1 MSSSNSSPNSTPNSS
16 PGAKLREAMA
26 GGMVLAPFVYDG
38 FTALI
43 AEGQGAQAV
52 YMTGHGTSAQIGLP
66 DVGLTSMAEM
76 VSNLGYIADAV
87 DVPVIADADTG
98 YGNAINAQRAVRE
111 YETAGA
117 AALHLEDQV
126 FPKRCG
132 FFEGKQC
139 VPMAEHVQKIRAAI
153 DARSDPDLVIIARTD
168 AVAPNGWE
176 DAIRR
181 AEAYREAGADV
192 VFVDGVKTAED
203 MDIYTRRLVE
213 QGLPCLY
220 NGNLLPGPE
229 IAERGFK
236 IMITGGGHALSYAAV
251 CQALVNLKDGG
262 GGEGRDLDQF
272 NTITNLLGL
281 PEIYELEQRYAID

>member
-1 MSSSNSSPNSTPNSS
+1 MSS
-16 PGAKLREAMA
+16 PGARLRQNMT
-26 GGMVLAPFVYDG
+26 GDMVLAPFVYDG
-38 FTALI
+38 FTAMI

-76 VSNLGYIADAV
+76 VANLGYITEGV

-98 YGNAINAQRAVRE
+98 YGNAINVQRTVRE
-111 YETAGA
+111 YENAGA
-117 AALHLEDQV
+117 AAMHLEDQV

-139 VPMAEHVQKIRAAI
+139 VPMAEHVQKIRAAL
-153 DARSDPDLVIIARTD
+153 DARSEPDLVIIARTD
-168 AVAPNGWE
+168 AVAPNGWD

-181 AEAYREAGADV
+181 AEAYRSAGADL
-192 VFVDGVKTAED
+192 VFVDGIKTVDD
-203 MDIYTRRLVE
+203 MDIYTTRLVE

-220 NGNLLPGPE
+220 NGELLPVPE
-229 IAERGFK
+229 VAKRGFK

-251 CQALVNLKDGG
+251 RQALLDLKQG
-262 GGEGRDLDQF
+262 GGEGRDLEQF
-272 NTITNLLGL
+272 NTITSLLGL
-281 PEIYELEQRYAID
+281 PEIYELEKRYARN

>member
-1 MSSSNSSPNSTPNSS
+1 MSSSGTR
-16 PGAKLREAMA
+16 LRENMSDN
-26 GGMVLAPFVYDG
+26 MVLAPFVYDG
-38 FTALI
+38 FTAMI

-76 VSNLGYIADAV
+76 VANLSYITEGV

-98 YGNAINAQRAVRE
+98 YGNAINVQRTVRE
-111 YETAGA
+111 YESAGA
-117 AALHLEDQV
+117 AAMHLEDQV

-139 VPMAEHVQKIRAAI
+139 VPMEEHVQKIRAAL
-153 DARSDPDLVIIARTD
+153 DARSDPGLVIIARTD

-181 AEAYREAGADV
+181 AEAYRAAGADL
-192 VFVDGVKTAED
+192 VFVDGIKSVDD
-203 MDIYTRRLVE
+203 MDIYTTRLVE

-220 NGNLLPGPE
+220 NGALLPVSE
-229 IAERGFK
+229 IAKRGFK

-251 CQALVNLKDGG
+251 RQALLDLKQGD
-262 GGEGRDLDQF
+262 GGEGRDLEQF
-272 NTITNLLGL
+272 NTITSLLGL
-281 PEIYELEQRYAID
+281 PEIYELEKRYAND

>member
-1 MSSSNSSPNSTPNSS
+1 MNSSGTR
-16 PGAKLREAMA
+16 LRENMSDN
-26 GGMVLAPFVYDG
+26 MVLAPFVYDG
-38 FTALI
+38 FTAMI

-76 VSNLGYIADAV
+76 VANLGYITEGV

-98 YGNAINAQRAVRE
+98 YGNAINVQRTARE
-111 YETAGA
+111 YESAGA
-117 AALHLEDQV
+117 AAMHLEDQV

-139 VPMAEHVQKIRAAI
+139 VPMEEHVQKIRAAL
-153 DARSDPDLVIIARTD
+153 DARSDPGLVIIARTD

-181 AEAYREAGADV
+181 AEAYRAAGADL
-192 VFVDGVKTAED
+192 VFVDGIKSVDD
-203 MDIYTRRLVE
+203 MDIYTTRLVE

-220 NGNLLPGPE
+220 NGALLPVSE
-229 IAERGFK
+229 IAKRGFK

-251 CQALVNLKDGG
+251 RQALLDLKQGD
-262 GGEGRDLDQF
+262 GGEGRDLEQF
-272 NTITNLLGL
+272 NTITSLLGL
-281 PEIYELEQRYAID
+281 PEIYELEKRYAND

>member
-1 MSSSNSSPNSTPNSS
+1 MSS
-16 PGAKLREAMA
+16 PGARLRETMA
-26 GGMVLAPFVYDG
+26 NGMVLAPFVYDG

-66 DVGLTSMAEM
+66 DVGLTSLAEM
-76 VSNLGYIADAV
+76 VGNLGYIANAV
-87 DVPVIADADTG
+87 GVPVIADADTG
-98 YGNAINAQRAVRE
+98 YGNAINTQRTVRE

-117 AALHLEDQV
+117 AAMHLEDQV

-139 VPMAEHVQKIRAAI
+139 VPMAEHVQKIRAAL
-153 DARSDPDLVIIARTD
+153 DARVDPDLVIIARTD
-168 AVAPNGWE
+168 AVAPNGWD

-192 VFVDGVKTAED
+192 VFVDGVKTNDD

-220 NGNLLPGPE
+220 NGQLLPAPE
-229 IAERGFK
+229 IAARGFK

-251 CQALVNLKDGG
+251 RQALLEVKQGSGQGL
-262 GGEGRDLDQF
+262 GRDLDQF

-281 PEIYELEQRYAID
+281 PEIYELEQRYSTE

>member
-1 MSSSNSSPNSTPNSS
+1 MSSSGTR
-16 PGAKLREAMA
+16 LRENMSDN
-26 GGMVLAPFVYDG
+26 MVLAPFVYDG
-38 FTALI
+38 FTAMI
-43 AEGQGAQAV
+43 AEGQGALAV

-76 VSNLGYIADAV
+76 VANLGYITEGV

-98 YGNAINAQRAVRE
+98 YGNAINVQRTVRE
-111 YETAGA
+111 YESAGA
-117 AALHLEDQV
+117 AAMHLEDQV

-139 VPMAEHVQKIRAAI
+139 VPMEEHVQKIRAAL
-153 DARSDPDLVIIARTD
+153 DARSAPDLVIIARTD

-181 AEAYREAGADV
+181 AEAYSAAGADL
-192 VFVDGVKTAED
+192 VFVDGIKTVDD
-203 MDIYTRRLVE
+203 MDIYTTRLVE

-220 NGNLLPGPE
+220 NGALLPVSE
-229 IAERGFK
+229 IAKRGFK

-251 CQALVNLKDGG
+251 RQALLDLKQGD
-262 GGEGRDLDQF
+262 GGEGRDLEQF
-272 NTITNLLGL
+272 NTITSLLGL
-281 PEIYELEQRYAID
+281 PEIYELEKRYAND

>member
-1 MSSSNSSPNSTPNSS
+1 MSS
-16 PGAKLREAMA
+16 PGARLRQNMA
-26 GGMVLAPFVYDG
+26 GDMVLAPFVYDG
-38 FTALI
+38 FTAMI

-76 VSNLGYIADAV
+76 VANLGYITEGV

-98 YGNAINAQRAVRE
+98 YGNAINVQRTVRE
-111 YETAGA
+111 YENAGA
-117 AALHLEDQV
+117 AAMHIEDQV

-139 VPMAEHVQKIRAAI
+139 VPMEEHVQKIRAAL
-153 DARSDPDLVIIARTD
+153 DARSEPNLVIIARTD
-168 AVAPNGWE
+168 AVAPNGWD

-181 AEAYREAGADV
+181 AEAYRSAGADL
-192 VFVDGVKTAED
+192 VFVDGIKTVDD
-203 MDIYTRRLVE
+203 MDIYTTRLVE

-220 NGNLLPGPE
+220 NGELLPAPE
-229 IAERGFK
+229 VAKRGFK

-251 CQALVNLKDGG
+251 RQALLDLKQGG
-262 GGEGRDLDQF
+262 GGEGRDLEQF
-272 NTITNLLGL
+272 NTITSLLGL
-281 PEIYELEQRYAID
+281 PEIYELEKRYASN